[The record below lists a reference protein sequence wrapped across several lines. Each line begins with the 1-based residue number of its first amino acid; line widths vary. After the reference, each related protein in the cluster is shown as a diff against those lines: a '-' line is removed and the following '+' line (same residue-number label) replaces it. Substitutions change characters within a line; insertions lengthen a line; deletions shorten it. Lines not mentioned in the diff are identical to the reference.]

1 MNVKVPCALFRENGF
16 CEYLK
21 AFNGWSITPQYRT
34 PQRTRQSPLSNIL
47 LCANARALNEGWG
60 WPTFLYS
67 FHLLLLTCA
76 RMRQG
81 ASLCMPY
88 TTQYCEITQYCG
100 LPQSCA
106 GAQSCDSTQSCGCS
120 IIQICSDMQICSAIQ
135 LLKAVQSIKFCS
147 VNPFMYTALEI
158 ALQGWK
164 KNKIYIER
172 MSYWTRVLWVIS
184 KICMILSGILW
195 DTLSSSTI

>member
-120 IIQICSDMQICSAIQ
+120 IIQICSDMQICSINQIHACGNSPPG
-135 LLKAVQSIKFCS
+135 LRL
-147 VNPFMYTALEI
+147 T
-158 ALQGWK
+158 GWK
-164 KNKIYIER
+164 KYIER
-172 MSYWTRVLWVIS
+172 MSYRTRVLWIIS
-184 KICMILSGILW
+184 EICMILIVKMISMILI
-195 DTLSSSTI
+195 TYI